1 MNSSFNPFQSNLPV
15 TEIIRSVSAH
25 LTHYNR
31 LVVSAPPGAGKS
43 TLLPLALMND
53 SWLNGKKIVLLEP
66 RRLAARSIA
75 YRMSDLLNETI
86 GGSIGYRI
94 RFESKASSKTRIE
107 VVTEGILTRMLQ
119 SDNALEEV
127 GMVIFDEFHERSI
140 HADLALAL
148 CLEAQQILRPDL
160 RIVVMSAT
168 LDTGQLADL
177 LKTTVIESEGRMFP
191 VEVLYTGEQDL
202 QRLPELCAT
211 TVTRALKEKEGD
223 ILVFLPGQ
231 AEIKKC
237 EEILKRKVKTEV
249 IHTLYGQ
256 LSQTEQQAAIMPDPQ
271 QRRKIVLATSI
282 AETSLTIEGVRIVVD
297 SGYARIPGFDPSS
310 GLTGLKTSAISL
322 DSADQRAG
330 RAGRLNEGTCYRMWS
345 AATHQR
351 MQSFRIPEIMEADL
365 TPIMLDLAKWGVSDI
380 TSLCWLT
387 IPPIAAVTS
396 ANDVLQSLNAVNDG
410 VITQHGKLLHALPCH
425 PRLAN
430 MLIMAKDSGKL
441 ALATDIA
448 AILEERD
455 PLHNLTGVDI
465 NFRIE
470 GLRKYR
476 REKFADRK
484 WNKIEKVAGIY
495 RKYFNISESND
506 MPDHYATGLLL
517 AYVYPERVAIAKT
530 GYTGQYQLANGKAA
544 ALSDG
549 DDLSSEQWL
558 AIAQM
563 DARRGTGK
571 IFMAAPLNSEDLVP
585 MAKESNMVYWDSRKG
600 GLIAS
605 RDLRVGNITLQSKP
619 LRTVSEEKIIQV
631 VSDAIKTEGESLLNF
646 DEETEQWQ
654 SRVSCLA
661 KWNPDDAWP
670 DVSKEQLLRNNREWL
685 WPYLGQVKRID
696 DLKKINLPQVLQ
708 QGLDYEKQTALEWL
722 APRSISVPSGSS
734 IKIKYSIDGESPVLA
749 VRLQEVFGM
758 MDTPRINNNKTPLV
772 LHLLSPGFKPVQ
784 ITTDLRS
791 FWDKTYFEV
800 RKELKRRYPK
810 HSWPE
815 NPLLAE
821 AVSGVRR
828 RTANS

>member
-1 MNSSFNPFQSNLPV
+1 MKSNFDPLQSNLPV
-15 TEIIRSVSAH
+15 TEIIPSVRAH
-25 LTHYNR
+25 LTNHNR
-31 LVVSAPPGAGKS
+31 LIISAPPGAGKS

-53 SWLNGKKIVLLEP
+53 LWLNGKKIILLEP

-75 YRMSDLLNETI
+75 SRMSDLLNEPV
-86 GGSIGYRI
+86 GASIGYRI
-94 RFESKASSKTRIE
+94 RFESKVSPTTRIE

-119 SDNALEEV
+119 GDNALEEA

-148 CLEAQQILRPDL
+148 CLEAQQVLRPDL

-177 LKTTVIESEGRMFP
+177 LETTVVESEGRMFP
-191 VEVLYTGEQDL
+191 VEVIYTGEQDL
-202 QRLPELCAT
+202 QRLPEHCAA
-211 TVTRALKEKEGD
+211 TVIRALSEKEGD

-231 AEIKKC
+231 AEIRKC
-237 EEILKRKVKTEV
+237 EEILKRKIKTEV

-256 LSQTEQQAAIMPDPQ
+256 LSQSEQQAAILPDPH

-297 SGYARIPGFDPSS
+297 SGYARIPSFDPGS
-310 GLTGLKTSAISL
+310 GLSGLKTSAISL

-330 RAGRLNEGTCYRMWS
+330 RAGRLSEGSCYRMWS
-345 AATHQR
+345 AATQQR
-351 MQSFRIPEIMEADL
+351 MQPFRIPEISEADL
-365 TPIMLDLAKWGVSDI
+365 TPMLLDLAKLGVSDI
-380 TSLCWLT
+380 ASLCWLT
-387 IPPIAAVTS
+387 MPPTAAVSS
-396 ANDVLQSLNAVNDG
+396 AKEILENLNALNNG
-410 VITQHGKLLHALPCH
+410 FITQHGKLLHELPCH

-430 MLIMAKDSGKL
+430 MLIMAQDSGKL

-455 PLHNLTGVDI
+455 PLYNLTGVDI

-470 GLRKYR
+470 ALRRYR
-476 REKFADRK
+476 RDKVSDRK
-484 WNKIEKVAGIY
+484 WDRIEKVADSY
-495 RKYFNISESND
+495 RKYFKIPQNNNI
-506 MPDHYATGLLL
+506 PDHYATGLLL
-517 AYVYPERVAIAKT
+517 TYAYPERLAVARA
-530 GYTGQYQLANGKAA
+530 GYPGQYQLANGKAA
-544 ALSDG
+544 VLSDS

-563 DARRGTGK
+563 DARKGTGK
-571 IFMAAPLNSEDLVP
+571 IFMAAPLNPEDLIS
-585 MAKESNMVYWDSRKG
+585 MAKEVDAVYWDSRKG

-605 RDLRVGNITLQSKP
+605 RDLRIGNITLQSKP
-619 LRTVSEEKIIQV
+619 LKNLSEERIIEA
-631 VSDAIKTEGESLLNF
+631 VSDAIKAEGESLLNF
-646 DEETEQWQ
+646 DEETEQWRN
-654 SRVSCLA
+654 RVSSLA

-670 DVSKEQLLRNNREWL
+670 DVSKGHLLRHNKEWL
-685 WPYLGQVKRID
+685 WPYLGQVKRVD
-696 DLKKINLPQVLQ
+696 ELKKINLAQVLQ
-708 QGLDYEKQTALEWL
+708 QSLDYEKQTALERF
-722 APRSISVPSGSS
+722 APGSISVPSGSI
-734 IKIKYSIDGESPVLA
+734 IKIKYSPDGESPVLA

-758 MDTPRINNNKTPLV
+758 LDTPRINNNKTPLV

-791 FWDKTYFEV
+791 FWDKAYFEV

-828 RTANS
+828 KIANS